1 MSNRFRGLAAAV
13 AMTAVLIGHAAPVSA
28 AFIKDSSERQTS
40 VPIVMDAIFLRPV
53 GLTLTVLGAGVYA
66 AFVAPVT
73 ALTRPKDIGK
83 PLGPL
88 VIRPAKFTFVD
99 PLGQHP

>member
-13 AMTAVLIGHAAPVSA
+13 AMAAVLVGHAAPAA
-28 AFIKDSSERQTS
+28 AFIKDTGDRQNS
-40 VPIVMDAIFLRPV
+40 VPIVFDALILRPT
-53 GLTLTVLGAGVYA
+53 GLVLTILGAGAYA
-66 AFVAPVT
+66 LVAAPLT
-73 ALTRPKDIGK
+73 AITRPKDIGK

-99 PLGQHP
+99 PIGHHP